1 MGKDSKDQ
9 LSEVVKHDFYGSIS
23 QKDNV
28 IGKWINRIQDLI
40 KMDIFNKIG
49 HTLYIDSMSLLKQ
62 YLI

>member
-1 MGKDSKDQ
+1 MDKNSKDQ

-28 IGKWINRIQDLI
+28 IGKWINRIQDLN
-40 KMDIFNKIG
+40 KMDIFNKG
-49 HTLYIDSMSLLKQ
+49 HILYIDSMSLLKQ